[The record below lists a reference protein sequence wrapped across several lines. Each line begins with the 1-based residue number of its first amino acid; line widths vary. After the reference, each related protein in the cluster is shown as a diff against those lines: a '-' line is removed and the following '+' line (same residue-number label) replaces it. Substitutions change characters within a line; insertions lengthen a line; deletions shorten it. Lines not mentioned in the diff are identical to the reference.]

1 MRPRTGNRIA
11 DLSFDFSIMILD
23 YCDMLTA
30 QKRYTVANQL
40 SRCAT
45 SIGANIAEAQ
55 SSESLADFIHKMKI
69 ADKEARETEYWL
81 EICKYAEGYEFDDAL
96 LQSSKKLLGC
106 LQALYLQ
113 QRASLETITK
123 NNITNNFS
131 I

>member
-69 ADKEARETEYWL
+69 ADKEAREPESWL
-81 EICKYAEGYEFDDAL
+81 EICQYAEGYEFAVEQEIARML
-96 LQSSKKLLGC
+96 TSIISTAKSKLRNYNKE
-106 LQALYLQ
+106 QHN
-113 QRASLETITK
+113 K
-123 NNITNNFS
+123 
-131 I
+131 

>member
-1 MRPRTGNRIA
+1 
-11 DLSFDFSIMILD
+11 
-23 YCDMLTA
+23 MLTA

-81 EICKYAEGYEFDDAL
+81 EICKYAEGYEFDDAFIAVEQEIARML
-96 LQSSKKLLGC
+96 TSIISTAKSKLRNYNKE
-106 LQALYLQ
+106 QHN
-113 QRASLETITK
+113 K
-123 NNITNNFS
+123 
-131 I
+131 

>member
-81 EICKYAEGYEFDDAL
+81 EICKYAEGYEFDDAFIAVEQEIARML
-96 LQSSKKLLGC
+96 TSIISTAKSKLRNYNKE
-106 LQALYLQ
+106 QHN
-113 QRASLETITK
+113 K
-123 NNITNNFS
+123 
-131 I
+131 

>member
-81 EICKYAEGYEFDDAL
+81 EICEQEIARMLTSIISTAK
-96 LQSSKKLLGC
+96 SKLRNYNKE
-106 LQALYLQ
+106 QHN
-113 QRASLETITK
+113 K
-123 NNITNNFS
+123 
-131 I
+131 